1 MKILEELKVK
11 RFFTVK
17 QTLEKINNN
26 AKGMALVIDDTDKL
40 LGTITDGDIRRAIL
54 KGSSLDESIENIY
67 NSNCIFVNEKYTRTQ
82 VFEQLENKKLKLI
95 PVVDKAGK
103 VIDFLELD
111 DFIINYESNKE
122 NYVLIMAGGLGT
134 RLRPLTDE
142 IPKPMLKV
150 GGRPILEII
159 IEQFK
164 EKGFKNILL
173 SVNYKS
179 EIIENYFMDGKE
191 FGVNIRYIKESKR
204 MGTAGAIRLA
214 EKYLDKPFF
223 VINGDIL
230 TNVNFDS
237 MFQFH
242 KENDF
247 SMTIGSRIYEMQI
260 PYGVI
265 NADDACITSLEEKP
279 IIRFNVNGGIYF
291 LSPEVIQY
299 IPEDQF
305 FDITELINLLID
317 NKKKIGSF
325 PIHEYWMDIGKIED
339 YYKADE
345 DAITIF

>member
-1 MKILEELKVK
+1 MKNLESLKVRK
-11 RFFTVK
+11 SFTVK
-17 QTLEKINNN
+17 ETLEVINKN
-26 AKGMALVIDDTDKL
+26 AKGMALVVDEEDKL
-40 LGTITDGDIRRAIL
+40 LGTISDGDIRRAIL
-54 KGSSLDESIENIY
+54 KGATLEAQIEKFFNSS
-67 NSNCIFVNEKYTRTQ
+67 CIFVNRKYNKIQ
-82 VFEQLENKKLKLI
+82 VFELLENKKLKLI
-95 PVVDKAGK
+95 PVINKIGK
-103 VIDFLELD
+103 VVDYLELD
-111 DFIINYESNKE
+111 DFINNNENEKE

-134 RLRPLTDE
+134 RLKPLTDE

-159 IEQFK
+159 IEQFR

-191 FGVNIRYIKESKR
+191 FGVNIKYIKENKR

-214 EKYLDKPFF
+214 KEYLDKPFF

-230 TNVNFDS
+230 TNVNFES

-242 KENDF
+242 HENDF
-247 SMTIGSRIYEMQI
+247 AMTIGSRIYEMQV

-265 NADDACITSLEEKP
+265 NTDEACITSLEEKP
-279 IIRFNVNGGIYF
+279 VIRFNVNGGIYF
-291 LSPEVIQY
+291 LSPDVISF
-299 IPEDQF
+299 IPKDQF
-305 FDITELINLLID
+305 FDITELINLLIND
-317 NKKKIGSF
+317 EKKIGSF

-339 YYKADE
+339 YHKADE